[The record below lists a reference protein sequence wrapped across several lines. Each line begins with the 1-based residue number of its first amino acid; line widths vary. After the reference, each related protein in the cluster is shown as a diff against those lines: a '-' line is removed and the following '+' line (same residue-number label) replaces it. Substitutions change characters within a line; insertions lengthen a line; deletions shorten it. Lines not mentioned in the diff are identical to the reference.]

1 MLSFKNEDASSKKVS
16 IQDETGKSK
25 DQPSETSGAATP
37 QSSAPEEGTGE
48 VKGIKYYL
56 LSSTDLKGVRLANC
70 DRQAHFSKFRT
81 VTFMVSVGCFDIE
94 CKIAVLFLT

>member
-1 MLSFKNEDASSKKVS
+1 MS

-48 VKGIKYYL
+48 VKGIKYYIL
-56 LSSTDLKGVRLANC
+56 LSTDLKSVRLAYC

-81 VTFMVSVGCFDIE
+81 VTFMLSVVCFNIE
-94 CKIAVLFLT
+94 CKIGVLFLT

>member
-48 VKGIKYYL
+48 VKGIKNYIL
-56 LSSTDLKGVRLANC
+56 LSTDLKDVRLGSQWQLWSIN
-70 DRQAHFSKFRT
+70 
-81 VTFMVSVGCFDIE
+81 TF
-94 CKIAVLFLT
+94 

>member
-1 MLSFKNEDASSKKVS
+1 MTRITNDEHEIFTLNFSRCINRDVACLMLSFKNEDASSKKVS

-48 VKGIKYYL
+48 VKGIKNYIL
-56 LSSTDLKGVRLANC
+56 LSTDLKDVRLGS
-70 DRQAHFSKFRT
+70 Q
-81 VTFMVSVGCFDIE
+81 
-94 CKIAVLFLT
+94 